1 MQFRREYPVPIDLRR
16 DEHAFTM
23 STLIGDVDVSMRQ
36 LLYLAIAGAVLL
48 AVGLPL
54 PKPARWV
61 VLPFLGAILVP
72 IALLLGWAPAG
83 VLGLPG
89 PKNRDRS
96 GTVQE
101 LPLRLD
107 EWLAIWLS
115 WRLAPKVVP
124 YAFRPSRKKDSAG
137 AS

>member
-23 STLIGDVDVSMRQ
+23 STLIGDLDVSMRQ
-36 LLYLAIAGAVLL
+36 LFYLAIAGAILL

-54 PKPARWV
+54 PKAARWV
-61 VLPFLGAILVP
+61 VLPFLGTILVP
-72 IALLLGWAPAG
+72 IAVLLGWAPAG
-83 VLGLPG
+83 AWGLPG
-89 PKNRDRS
+89 PKNLDRS

-107 EWLAIWLS
+107 EWIAIWLS

-124 YAFRPSRKKDSAG
+124 YAFQPVRKKATGGTS
-137 AS
+137 